1 MEIARASDYNAELK
15 AGNKTGRGRTM
26 DLETLKFD
34 IEDGIATITLSRPDA
49 ANALDLTMARE
60 LSDVAIICD
69 EADDV
74 RVVVIRGEGKMF
86 CAGGDLSVMG
96 DAGHAAPAVI
106 KQMAGDLHMALS
118 RLNRMDAPVIA
129 AINGTAAGAGFSI
142 AVATDLAIAVD
153 SAKFT
158 MAYTNAGLSPDGS
171 SSYFLPRRVGDRR
184 ARELMLTNRLLSAQE
199 ALDWGILNQV
209 VSADEFDDAVA
220 KLAGSLATGPTR
232 AFGRVKQ
239 LLTASFDNGLET
251 QMELETRGISD
262 MARSDD
268 GQEGISAFLNKRKPD
283 FKGR

>member
-15 AGNKTGRGRTM
+15 AGNKTARGRTM

-209 VSADEFDDAVA
+209 VSAEEFDDAVA

-232 AFGRVKQ
+232 AFGQVKQ

-262 MARSDD
+262 MARSAD